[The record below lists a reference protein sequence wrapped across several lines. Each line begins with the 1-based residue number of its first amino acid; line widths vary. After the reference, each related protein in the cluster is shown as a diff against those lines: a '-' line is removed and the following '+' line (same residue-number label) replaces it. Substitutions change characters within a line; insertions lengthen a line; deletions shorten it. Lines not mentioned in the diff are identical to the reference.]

1 MKNICIVT
9 DENAGFKKEEINGLP
24 IYIIRM
30 PILIDGECYFESS
43 ISEDDFYHKQEETE
57 NICTSQP
64 SPGEVMALW
73 DELLIKYDAILHIP
87 MSSGLSASCET
98 AKNLAEDYKGKV
110 FVVDNHSIS
119 LTLKRSILNALNLI
133 KDNKSPKEIKDI
145 LEGEFKQ
152 TSIYIM
158 VDTLTYL
165 KRGGRVSSTSAIIG
179 NTLHI
184 KPILAINGYKLEAV
198 AKAIGVKNAKKTIF
212 GLIKT
217 DLETKFKDIPF
228 DELEFGLAY
237 THNIENANLFKEE
250 FINEFH
256 PKNFKMNPL
265 SLSIATHI
273 GPGSLAITISIIIK

>member
-9 DENAGFKKEEINGLP
+9 DENAGFKKEEISGLP

-30 PILIDGECYFESS
+30 PILIDGECFFESS
-43 ISEDDFYHKQEETE
+43 ISEDDFYKKQEENE

-64 SPGEVMALW
+64 SPGEVMTLW
-73 DELLIKYDAILHIP
+73 DELLKKYDAILHIP

-98 AKNLAEDYKGKV
+98 AKTLAEDYKGKV
-110 FVVDNHSIS
+110 YVIDNHSIS
-119 LTLKRSILNALNLI
+119 LTLKRSVLNALNLI
-133 KDNKSPKEIKDI
+133 NNGKSPEEIKEI
-145 LEGEFKQ
+145 LEKEFEQ

-165 KRGGRVSSTSAIIG
+165 KRGGRVSTTSAIIG

-198 AKAIGVKNAKKTIF
+198 AKAIGLKNAKKTIF
-212 GLIKT
+212 ELIKT

-237 THNIENANLFKEE
+237 THNLQGANVFKEE
-250 FINEFH
+250 FINEFK
-256 PKNFKMNPL
+256 PKSFKMDPL

-273 GPGSLAITISIIIK
+273 GPGSLALTISRIIK